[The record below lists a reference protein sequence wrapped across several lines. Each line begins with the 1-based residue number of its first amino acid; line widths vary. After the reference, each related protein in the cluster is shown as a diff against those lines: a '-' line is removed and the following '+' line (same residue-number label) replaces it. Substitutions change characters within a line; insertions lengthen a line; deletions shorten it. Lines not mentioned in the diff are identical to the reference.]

1 VANTWLTGYT
11 FCMAD
16 EPENLVLVYLRRL
29 DEKVDALR
37 ADMTDM
43 TSRFES
49 IEKLV
54 ARLRVDFA
62 HLREYFVRLEHRIDR
77 SDARLDRIEK
87 RLGLVDAED

>member
-1 VANTWLTGYT
+1 VANTWLTGYI

-43 TSRFES
+43 TSR
-49 IEKLV
+49 
-54 ARLRVDFA
+54 
-62 HLREYFVRLEHRIDR
+62 
-77 SDARLDRIEK
+77 
-87 RLGLVDAED
+87 

>member
-1 VANTWLTGYT
+1 MANTWLTGYT

-43 TSRFES
+43 TSRFAS

-54 ARLRVDFA
+54 AGLRVDFA
-62 HLREYFVRLEHRIDR
+62 HLREDFVRLEHRIDR
-77 SDARLDRIEK
+77 SDTRLDRIEK
-87 RLGLVDAED
+87 RLGLVDAEA